1 MMKKKGIII
10 LSFLVLLIV
19 AAALIFYYMTPKE
32 VEPEYVFSYAENQT
46 KGYPTTLAA
55 QYFADLVEEKTEGR
69 IRIIV
74 HAEGELGTEKE
85 VLQQMQYGGIDF
97 ARVSLSQLAEL
108 VPEMNVL
115 QMPYLYEN
123 SDHMWRVLDGDI
135 GNTFLEYVN
144 SREMVGLSWYDA
156 GARNFYNSVRPITC
170 LEDMEGLRIR
180 VQESEVMA
188 DMVESLG
195 AIAQPIT
202 YSEVYSSLERGFCDG
217 AENNWPSYEAMLHYE
232 VAGYYTVDEH
242 TRVPEL
248 QLCSQHTWDVLSEQE
263 RKIIAECAKESAV
276 YERELWVKYEE
287 EARMSAIKNGTKVV
301 ELSEEEKERFQ
312 QAVQPIY
319 KKYCGEYM
327 DILYRIMELV
337 E

>member
-1 MMKKKGIII
+1 MKKKGKII
-10 LSFLVLLIV
+10 LSFGVLLIV
-19 AAALIFYYMTPKE
+19 VVAIFVYCYMTPKE
-32 VEPEYVFSYAENQT
+32 VEPEFVFSYAENQT

-55 QYFADLVEEKTEGR
+55 QYFADLVEEKTDGR

-74 HAEGELGTEKE
+74 HAQGELGTEKE
-85 VLQQMQYGGIDF
+85 VLQQLQYGGIDF
-97 ARVSLSQLAEL
+97 ARVSLSPLAEL
-108 VPEMNVL
+108 FPEMNVL

-144 SREMVGLSWYDA
+144 SGELVGLSWYDA

-217 AENNWPSYEAMLHYE
+217 AENNWSSYEAMLHYE

-248 QLCSQHTWDVLSEQE
+248 QLCSLHTWNVLSGQDRE
-263 RKIIAECAKESAV
+263 IIAECAKESAL

-287 EARMSAIKNGTKVV
+287 EARMAAIEKGTKVV

-312 QAVQPIY
+312 KTVQPIY

-327 DILYRIMELV
+327 DIIYQIMELG